1 MQTYMYLSCYLLI
14 TGNEQNDCHLQCNMV
29 LDKNGVALTSYFPR
43 RLLRGRP
50 QRHISVLRGHDYML
64 HASCALPTAACSSGP
79 RDGLQ
84 QTVGGVI
91 LPGLASMP
99 HEPAGCTHSAAAAR
113 SGLDRLQEARGQVLG
128 LSNGQAEALSETCED
143 EELVAV
149 AA

>member
-1 MQTYMYLSCYLLI
+1 
-14 TGNEQNDCHLQCNMV
+14 
-29 LDKNGVALTSYFPR
+29 
-43 RLLRGRP
+43 
-50 QRHISVLRGHDYML
+50 ML